1 MSLVIAAPE
10 ILTDAA
16 KSLASIG
23 STLGAA
29 NAAAAAPTTG
39 VLAAAADE
47 VSAAIATMLSQYGLS
62 YQALSEQAAA
72 FNAQFAQVLSGAG
85 AAYAAAEAANASLLQ
100 IVTQPL
106 QPLIQ
111 GVLGVINAPTEA
123 VLGRPLIGNGADGT
137 AASPNGGAGGLL
149 LGNGGVGYSS
159 TTPGV
164 AGGAGGAAGLIGNGG
179 PGGAGGA
186 NAAGGPGGQS
196 GFLLGTGGT
205 GGQGGAGAAGGAGGN
220 AVLLGNGGHG
230 GAGGNLGGGGT
241 GGGGGMLY
249 GNKGAAGVGSAAS
262 GTVPLYMNGAY
273 PAVGVS
279 INGGPNVP
287 VVLDTGSN
295 GFLIPIWN
303 LGLQHL
309 GFPTD
314 AGIIGFGNGVAHL
327 YLTFNVPIDFGNGIV
342 TAPTAVNADLFAF
355 PVNLNGLLI
364 MLSGK
369 TYGGAAGIMGIGPN
383 AIGQGSNVVSALP
396 GNFNEGVL
404 INLPEGYL
412 QFGPNPLSG
421 ITLSGSPVT
430 NLGVQI
436 NGGAIQQIT
445 ALIDSGG
452 EYGSMPASILGT
464 GQTSGRLPA
473 GTLISVY
480 TTDLTTLLYSYT
492 TTAINS
498 PLVTAGQM
506 NTGYMAFAGA
516 PVYIG
521 YSPLGVGT
529 TTFMSA
535 LGLR

>member
-1 MSLVIAAPE
+1 
-10 ILTDAA
+10 
-16 KSLASIG
+16 
-23 STLGAA
+23 
-29 NAAAAAPTTG
+29 
-39 VLAAAADE
+39 
-47 VSAAIATMLSQYGLS
+47 
-62 YQALSEQAAA
+62 
-72 FNAQFAQVLSGAG
+72 
-85 AAYAAAEAANASLLQ
+85 
-100 IVTQPL
+100 
-106 QPLIQ
+106 
-111 GVLGVINAPTEA
+111 
-123 VLGRPLIGNGADGT
+123 
-137 AASPNGGAGGLL
+137 
-149 LGNGGVGYSS
+149 
-159 TTPGV
+159 
-164 AGGAGGAAGLIGNGG
+164 
-179 PGGAGGA
+179 
-186 NAAGGPGGQS
+186 
-196 GFLLGTGGT
+196 
-205 GGQGGAGAAGGAGGN
+205 
-220 AVLLGNGGHG
+220 
-230 GAGGNLGGGGT
+230 
-241 GGGGGMLY
+241 LY

-273 PAVGVS
+273 PSVGVS

-314 AGIIGFGNGVAHL
+314 AGIIGFGNGVAHI

-342 TAPTAVNADLFAF
+342 SAPTAVNADVFAF

-369 TYGGAAGIMGIGPN
+369 TYGGAAGVMGIGPN

-396 GNFNEGVL
+396 GNFSEGVL

-436 NGGAIQQIT
+436 NGGPIQHIT

-452 EYGSMPASILGT
+452 EYGTLPASVLGS
-464 GQTSGRLPA
+464 GQTSGRVPA

-480 TTDLTTLLYSYT
+480 SNDLTTLLYSYT

-498 PLVTAGQM
+498 PLVTTGQM
-506 NTGYMAFAGA
+506 NTGFMAFAGA

-521 YSPLGVGT
+521 YSPIGVGT

-535 LGLR
+535 LGLRHAS